1 MEASRA
7 PEDLARFA
15 REHHVHY
22 EVAPEEVAEGDR
34 REVVGF
40 DVRLFATR
48 GESKLPA
55 PACPSCVELLA
66 ELRSFAERLVASGD
80 VAGRAEIVPQTPA
93 LYESTEVP
101 DADEVALTVRVHC
114 AAPDH
119 RGGESG
125 EDRCLG
131 EVRRRL
137 EAAGVPRR

>member
-1 MEASRA
+1 MEASA
-7 PEDLARFA
+7 PQDLGRFA

-22 EVAPEEVAEGDR
+22 EVEPEEVADGER

-40 DVRLFATR
+40 GIRLFATH
-48 GESKLPA
+48 GESKLEA
-55 PACPSCVELLA
+55 PACPRCVELLS

-80 VAGRAEIVPQTPA
+80 VAGHAEIVPQTPA

-114 AAPDH
+114 GAPDH
-119 RGGESG
+119 REPDSG

>member
-1 MEASRA
+1 MEASA
-7 PEDLARFA
+7 PQDLGQFA

-22 EVAPEEVAEGDR
+22 EVEPEEVADGER

-40 DVRLFATR
+40 QIRLFATHE
-48 GESKLPA
+48 ESKLEA
-55 PACPSCVELLA
+55 PACPRCVELRS
-66 ELRSFAERLVASGD
+66 ELRSFAERLVAAGD
-80 VAGRAEIVPQTPA
+80 VASRTEIVPATPV
-93 LYESTEVP
+93 LYGSTEVP

-114 AAPDH
+114 DAADH
-119 RGGESG
+119 RGEESG